1 MLGNEQADILP
12 VECKMIPIFWEWGS
26 DIALYNASN
35 YTAVYVWVMPRL
47 WVWASP
53 VACFLPLG
61 FPCGSAGKESTC
73 KEGDLGSIPGLR
85 RPPREGKGYP
95 LHYSGLEIYRPGT
108 GKADML
114 QSMGLQRD
122 CHNRVSFTSLDI
134 DISYLSVMKIIHF
147 QWEPD
152 KCCAFSK

>member
-1 MLGNEQADILP
+1 MLP

-47 WVWASP
+47 CIRASP

-61 FPCGSAGKESTC
+61 FPCGLAGKESTY
-73 KEGDLGSIPGLR
+73 KQGDLCSIPGLGK
-85 RPPREGKGYP
+85 PAREGKGFP

-108 GKADML
+108 GKAGML
-114 QSMGLQRD
+114 
-122 CHNRVSFTSLDI
+122 
-134 DISYLSVMKIIHF
+134 
-147 QWEPD
+147 
-152 KCCAFSK
+152 